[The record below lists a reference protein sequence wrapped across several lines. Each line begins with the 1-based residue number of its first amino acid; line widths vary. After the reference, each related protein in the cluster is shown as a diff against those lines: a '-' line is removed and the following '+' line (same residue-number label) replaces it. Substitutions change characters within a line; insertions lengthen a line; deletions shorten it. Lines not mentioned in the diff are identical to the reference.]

1 MKHLL
6 ILLAIGL
13 CIVPASAQFGKLL
26 KDVKKEAEKIT
37 GSSLSQ
43 EQAGEGIKEAL
54 NQGVSTA
61 VKQLSA
67 ENGYLESPYKILI
80 PEDAQQVINKVK
92 MVPGFEN
99 VETTLIAKMNE
110 AAELAA
116 VKAGPIFVDAITE
129 LTFKDALDLL
139 MGKDDAATRY
149 LENKTSNPLTLAFL
163 PIIQE
168 TLDQVN
174 AREYWRTV
182 TSAYNKIPFVKK
194 TNPELDQHV
203 TESALSGMYGLIE
216 RKEEDIRNKPAL
228 RNTQVLRDVFSAQD

>member
-1 MKHLL
+1 MRYLL
-6 ILLAIGL
+6 IVLAIGL
-13 CIVPASAQFGKLL
+13 LITPVSGQFGKLL

-37 GSSLSQ
+37 GSGLSQ
-43 EQAGEGIKEAL
+43 EQAGEGIKETL
-54 NQGVSTA
+54 NLGVSNA

-67 ENGYLESPYKILI
+67 ENGYLESPYKVLI

-92 MVPGFEN
+92 LVPGFEN
-99 VETTLIAKMNE
+99 VESTLISKMNE

-116 VKAGPIFVDAITE
+116 VKAGPIFIDAITE

-149 LENKTSNPLTLAFL
+149 LENKTASPLATAFL
-163 PIIQE
+163 PTIQQ

-174 AREYWRTV
+174 ARDYWRTV
-182 TSAYNKIPFVKK
+182 VNAYNKIPFVKK

-203 TESALSGMYGLIE
+203 TESALFGMYGLIE

-228 RNTQVLRDVFSAQD
+228 RNTKVLREVFSAQD